1 MRIRQKQTAKMTI
14 AKIKYE
20 DYRTAYTRLHECR
33 GAPLYDTGKGF
44 MEYLGLTSFIAL
56 EDRYFQMP
64 EEAAH
69 RLRLL
74 LSPHYKT
81 IVKAYKARQEE
92 P

>member
-1 MRIRQKQTAKMTI
+1 
-14 AKIKYE
+14 
-20 DYRTAYTRLHECR
+20 
-33 GAPLYDTGKGF
+33 